1 MIITD
6 DHEQDFDY
14 LNGWGP
20 RFSKLADMYGH
31 DGESDLDDV
40 DMQLQMALQQH

>member
-1 MIITD
+1 LSDFETFGGTD
-6 DHEQDFDY
+6 DLEQDFDY

-31 DGESDLDDV
+31 AESEEDD
-40 DMQLQMALQQH
+40 